1 VSLKQ
6 KPVMICF
13 GSSVFSKEILPRVSG
28 HHRRHLVLVMLL
40 DLDVLLLVS
49 LHRSIRHRDQTQDK
63 CSFTSLVLM
72 VMTATTPFSKL
83 ARRHQNRDIP
93 VLDNQIKLFRTYHL
107 EKFALSWGR
116 DKSKRTS
123 GRAAT
128 TAPKITEIYSYCF
141 TFRRKRP
148 HVGNDS
154 FMKGDLH
161 YNPTVL
167 NILSHSSLSK

>member
-1 VSLKQ
+1 VEAAFTIYLQNAHVSLKQ

-13 GSSVFSKEILPRVSG
+13 RSSVFSKEGLPRVSG

-72 VMTATTPFSKL
+72 VMTATTPFSK
-83 ARRHQNRDIP
+83 
-93 VLDNQIKLFRTYHL
+93 HL

-128 TAPKITEIYSYCF
+128 TAPKITLLFLKI
-141 TFRRKRP
+141 
-148 HVGNDS
+148 
-154 FMKGDLH
+154 
-161 YNPTVL
+161 
-167 NILSHSSLSK
+167 SLSSSTRRGLVHHILRFSIT